1 MQKLHHRL
9 FDDSP
14 QGRHRRN
21 RVQENIPPPEAEPA
35 SAGESAPDRP
45 TTFQLAQLAAILAT
59 RPDSLRLPPGEVVL
73 EAMQVWD
80 AAAKVNLAER
90 QEREIWAAVFTD
102 AKEQWEHRLGNY
114 VGDEVRLQEMLSEP
128 RFQPESEALPKL
140 FPGTGETPESRR
152 QKLGD
157 LMRTTQTEPAPSK
170 EQPAPAPPEKFSA
183 LFVRSLVEAQGEGPT
198 TRGQASP

>member
-9 FDDSP
+9 LDDSP
-14 QGRHRRN
+14 QGRHRRG
-21 RVQENIPPPEAEPA
+21 RMQETVPPEQARPA
-35 SAGESAPDRP
+35 PPGESAPDRP
-45 TTFQLAQLAAILAT
+45 TTFQLAQLASILAT
-59 RPDSLRLPPGEVVL
+59 RPDSLRIPPAEVVL

-102 AKEQWEHRLGNY
+102 AKEQWEHRLGAY

-152 QKLGD
+152 KKLD
-157 LMRTTQTEPAPSK
+157 ELMRATQTEPALNR
-170 EQPAPAPPEKFSA
+170 EPPQKFSA
-183 LFVRSLVEAQGEGPT
+183 LFVRALVEARGEGA
-198 TRGQASP
+198 RALGQANP

>member
-1 MQKLHHRL
+1 LR
-9 FDDSP
+9 
-14 QGRHRRN
+14 
-21 RVQENIPPPEAEPA
+21 IPPA
-35 SAGESAPDRP
+35 
-45 TTFQLAQLAAILAT
+45 
-59 RPDSLRLPPGEVVL
+59 EVVL

-102 AKEQWEHRLGNY
+102 EKEQWEHRLGAY

-152 QKLGD
+152 QKLD
-157 LMRTTQTEPAPSK
+157 ELMRATQADPALNK
-170 EQPAPAPPEKFSA
+170 DRPAPPQKFSA
-183 LFVRSLVEAQGEGPT
+183 LFVRRLVEAQDQSNP
-198 TRGQASP
+198 